1 MQSNNNEYY
10 ILVECNTGIV
20 YSNANDNYVFKKDEL
35 QKILDGLGNRVEQ
48 YEILKMK
55 DVSLVTPKKKYTYE
69 I

>member
-10 ILVECNTGIV
+10 ILVERTAGIV
-20 YSNANDNYVFKKDEL
+20 YSNIDRHYVFTKDEL
-35 QKILDGLGNRVEQ
+35 QKILNSLGNRVEQ